1 MKNDFT
7 NIFKAI
13 NPSEQE
19 EFRHYIA
26 HFYPQQKVILNT
38 FEQAANAVAE
48 NAEKDFLAGIKNNK
62 KTLNDLSDLKQWLL
76 EFLTVK
82 EVKTNGYDVKILT
95 LEALKKRGL
104 QGAFSDKSKLLSQEL
119 SKHESPD
126 IWLNLLK
133 LRLNH
138 AAYFNTENEKLE
150 DHQKHLH
157 KLLTQLDSF
166 YFSIKLKYSAEL
178 YSRNSILQEDYN
190 VLLLDEIL
198 LLIDHDEVLNPI
210 IKSLYL
216 PLLNLIRDK
225 SEIAFHDLK
234 AFLIKNQTH
243 DAQERLSILL
253 YLLNFTAFQIRQ
265 GKTAYQNEYLEVA
278 KIGIQQSLFI
288 AAGNFPTRTFNNIV
302 NTSTF
307 LKEYNWAR
315 NFIEK
320 WSVHLVTDDR
330 QIAHSLALARVDFG
344 EKKFS
349 QAIELLQSLEHNR
362 NIYFAIDI
370 KTLLAR
376 AHYEQKTE
384 IRRQNP
390 YCDALELQFRRVKN
404 INEDLRIS
412 ILNFIKILRFLI
424 NDKPKAQIL
433 KALNKKNEPVMYYEW
448 LKTKI
453 EERKT

>member
-19 EFRHYIA
+19 EFKHYIA
-26 HFYPQQKVILNT
+26 HFYPQQKAILNT
-38 FEQAANAVAE
+38 FEQAAYAVAE
-48 NAEKDFLAGIKNNK
+48 NAEKDFLVRIKNNK

-104 QGAFSDKSKLLSQEL
+104 QGAFSDKYKLLSQEL

-166 YFSIKLKYSAEL
+166 YFSVKLRYSAEL
-178 YSRNSILQEDYN
+178 YSRNTILQEDYN

-198 LLIDHDEVLNPI
+198 ILIEHDEVLNPT

-216 PLLNLIRDK
+216 PLLNLIKDK

-253 YLLNFTAFQIRQ
+253 YLLNFTAYQIRQ
-265 GKTAYQNEYLEVA
+265 GKTIYQNEYLEVA

-320 WSVHLVTDDR
+320 WSIHLVRDDR
-330 QIAHSLALARVDFG
+330 QIAHNLALARVDFG
-344 EKKFS
+344 EKKFQ
-349 QAIELLQSLEHNR
+349 QAIELLQGLEHNR

-370 KTLLAR
+370 KTSLAR
-376 AHYEQKTE
+376 AYYEQKIE

>member
-26 HFYPQQKVILNT
+26 HFYPQQKAILNT
-38 FEQAANAVAE
+38 FEQAAYAVAE
-48 NAEKDFLAGIKNNK
+48 NAEKDFLARIKNNK

-82 EVKTNGYDVKILT
+82 EVKTNGYDVKVLT

-104 QGAFSDKSKLLSQEL
+104 QGAFSDKSKTLRQEL

-150 DHQKHLH
+150 DHQEHLH

-166 YFSIKLKYSAEL
+166 YFSVKLRYSAEL
-178 YSRNSILQEDYN
+178 YSRNTILQEDYN
-190 VLLLDEIL
+190 VRLLDEIL
-198 LLIDHDEVLNPI
+198 LLIGHDKVLNPI

-216 PLLNLIRDK
+216 PLLHLIKDK
-225 SEIAFHDLK
+225 SETAFHDLK
-234 AFLIKNQTH
+234 AFLIKNQSH

-253 YLLNFTAFQIRQ
+253 YLLNFTAYHIRQ
-265 GKTAYQNEYLEVA
+265 GDTTYQNEYLEVA

-288 AAGNFPTRTFNNIV
+288 AAGSFPTRTFNNIV

-320 WSVHLVTDDR
+320 WSVHLVPDDR
-330 QIAHSLALARVDFG
+330 QIAHTLALARVDFG
-344 EKKFS
+344 EKKFQ

-370 KTLLAR
+370 KTSLAR
-376 AHYEQKTE
+376 AYYEQKIE

-424 NDKPKAQIL
+424 NDKPKNQIL

-453 EERKT
+453 EERKA